1 MNPGLLRW
9 ELRLFATLDCEGSPT
24 PTVSWKSFTSCMHA
38 KSLQSCPTLC
48 NPMDCSPPGSSVYRI
63 LQAWT
68 LECIALPSSRDLSDP
83 GIEPA
88 SLKSHALAARFLTTS
103 PTWEA
108 LAGSYG
114 SSIFSF
120 LRSLHTILHSGCTNL
135 HFHQQFKRVPFFAL
149 SFCWKIF

>member
-1 MNPGLLRW
+1 MLHSSLGFTHPFGPCFSPDTYPGVGLQGHVL
-9 ELRLFATLDCEGSPT
+9 
-24 PTVSWKSFTSCMHA
+24 A
-38 KSLQSCPTLC
+38 KSLQLCLTLW
-48 NPMDCSPPGSSVYRI
+48 NHMDCSPPGSSVHGI
-63 LQAWT
+63 LQARI
-68 LECIALPSSRDLSDP
+68 LEWVAMPSSRDLSDP

-120 LRSLHTILHSGCTNL
+120 LRSLHYPAKLQPHW
-135 HFHQQFKRVPFFAL
+135 AL
-149 SFCWKIF
+149 MAPQMSFLTSEPLYLLSL